1 MSISTDEII
10 TFDSFDRI
18 TPFYDRMAFFERQGV
33 LLTFDQL
40 ASEAKGHYILQAVQQ
55 AYVFVLGLDVL
66 GNPYGL
72 VKDFTKGL
80 GDFFYE
86 PMVVG
91 FQLLYQYKI
100 FNPLATVLKLGLF
113 RSLHVA

>member
-1 MSISTDEII
+1 MS
-10 TFDSFDRI
+10 FSFHNSMSVRC
-18 TPFYDRMAFFERQGV
+18 RMAFFDRQGV

-40 ASEAKGHYILQAVQQ
+40 VSQVKGHYLLQAMQQ
-55 AYVFVLGLDVL
+55 SYVFVLGLDVL

-86 PMVVG
+86 PMMVNAS
-91 FQLLYQYKI
+91 Y
-100 FNPLATVLKLGLF
+100 
-113 RSLHVA
+113 SL

>member
-1 MSISTDEII
+1 M
-10 TFDSFDRI
+10 
-18 TPFYDRMAFFERQGV
+18 

-40 ASEAKGHYILQAVQQ
+40 ASEVKGHYILQAMQQ

-86 PMVVG
+86 PIVVMIR
-91 FQLLYQYKI
+91 FQTFIHDHFYLH
-100 FNPLATVLKLGLF
+100 
-113 RSLHVA
+113 RSLHFAECKSLAAHRS

>member
-1 MSISTDEII
+1 M
-10 TFDSFDRI
+10 
-18 TPFYDRMAFFERQGV
+18 

-40 ASEAKGHYILQAVQQ
+40 ASEVKGHYILQAMQQ

-86 PMVVG
+86 PIVVMIRLQS
-91 FQLLYQYKI
+91 FIHDHFCLR
-100 FNPLATVLKLGLF
+100 
-113 RSLHVA
+113 RSLHSAECNSLVAHRSRTKTGECAFVHVAAAV